1 MMRKGLLLLGMLALL
16 SKAGY
21 AQGYQSK
28 GTPLSSGYSYGS
40 STQVTEYESKMAT
53 GETYKQ
59 RDNYVHVGF
68 ADSDMAQK
76 NVQTLKNYAGFT
88 VSVGRTFSPYS
99 FYLND
104 ACRFGIDATWLD
116 FEYTGYKV
124 EYHYP
129 ASIVKDNYG
138 QFDFGVQV
146 GPSFIIEPSRT
157 FRIHAYCRYAP
168 TYSLFCMND
177 DSYGSLGHF
186 LVAGVNL
193 SYRVVGVGVEGRWG
207 VCNYSDLYEN
217 GLLFTSEKVN
227 HRGVRA
233 YLKFNF

>member
-1 MMRKGLLLLGMLALL
+1 MMRKGLFLLGMIALL
-16 SKAGY
+16 SKVGY
-21 AQGYQSK
+21 AQGYESK
-28 GTPLSSGYSYGS
+28 GAPLSSEQNYSS
-40 STQVTEYESKMAT
+40 SIQSKTYESKIQS
-53 GETYKQ
+53 GEDYKQ
-59 RDNYVHVGF
+59 RNNYVHVGF
-68 ADSDMAQK
+68 MVSDMTQK
-76 NVQTLKNYAGFT
+76 DVQTLKNYVGAT
-88 VSVGRTFSPYS
+88 VSVGRTFSPYA

-104 ACRFGIDATWLD
+104 VCCFGIDATWLD
-116 FEYTGYKV
+116 FEYTSYKV

-177 DSYGSLGHF
+177 DNYGSFGHF
-186 LVAGVNL
+186 VVAGLNL

-227 HRGVRA
+227 HRGMRA

>member
-1 MMRKGLLLLGMLALL
+1 MRKGLLLLGMLALL

-68 ADSDMAQK
+68 AVSDMAQK

-88 VSVGRTFSPYS
+88 VSVGRTFSLYS

-116 FEYTGYKV
+116 FEYTSYKV

-186 LVAGVNL
+186 VVAGLNL